1 MSSLISAIE
10 KKSKKQIAYERIKE
24 EIIRNKLKPG
34 ALLIERQLCEALD
47 TSRTPVREALQ
58 QLTSE
63 GLVNFISGKGAFVSN
78 VTYKDFIEI
87 YTVREVLEGLAC
99 RLCTLLI
106 VDEQIKLLENIY
118 SDLKKSVDLKK
129 SELFIT
135 GDVEFHRLIIENAQN
150 NVLQNMMN
158 IMQSQIQRITYYI
171 EEDEE
176 RIIQSLEQHEIILK
190 AIKDRE
196 EEKAEKAMR
205 EHIRDSKNYHIK
217 KIERFKGFYTNL

>member
-217 KIERFKGFYTNL
+217 KMERFKGFYTNL